1 MAALDFSQVINT
13 SDKHDM
19 IDAIALGLNMMSEEL
34 NSNVVEK
41 SMLDSVNRKLE
52 KFAYTTAHDLK
63 SPLNAINGL
72 VNLMEL
78 SLASGKVEEVNE
90 YIGLLNVTTEKMKTL
105 VQGILDYSR
114 VDAAHIDMTDLDLN
128 AILKEV
134 IEVDQLSSVADIKIV
149 GALPNVFFNRSALDQ
164 IVRNL
169 LNNAVKHTTDEI
181 CQIMIRYKDKG
192 DHHQISVS
200 DNGPGIP
207 PQYHERIF
215 ELFHTGGVESNAE
228 SHGIG
233 LATVKSILDSFGERI
248 WVESSVGKGATFYFT
263 LKKHH
268 QA

>member
-1 MAALDFSQVINT
+1 
-13 SDKHDM
+13 
-19 IDAIALGLNMMSEEL
+19 
-34 NSNVVEK
+34 
-41 SMLDSVNRKLE
+41 
-52 KFAYTTAHDLK
+52 
-63 SPLNAINGL
+63 
-72 VNLMEL
+72 
-78 SLASGKVEEVNE
+78 
-90 YIGLLNVTTEKMKTL
+90 MKTL

-114 VDAAHIDMTDLDLN
+114 ADAAHIDMTELDLN
-128 AILKEV
+128 ATLKEV
-134 IEVDQLSSVADIKIV
+134 IEVDQLSSVADIKMV

-169 LNNAVKHTTDEI
+169 LNNAVKHATDEI
-181 CQIMIRYKDKG
+181 CQIVIRCKDKG
-192 DHHQISVS
+192 DHYQISVS

-215 ELFHTGGVESNAE
+215 ELFHTGGVESNSE

-248 WVESSVGKGATFYFT
+248 WVESSVGSGATFYFT